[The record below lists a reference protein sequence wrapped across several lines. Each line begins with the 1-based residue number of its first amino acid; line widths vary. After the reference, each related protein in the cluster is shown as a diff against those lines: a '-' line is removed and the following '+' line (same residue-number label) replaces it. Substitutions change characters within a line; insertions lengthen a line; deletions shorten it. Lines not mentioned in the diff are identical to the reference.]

1 MHNLLD
7 EMDLMFARLNNVFS
21 MQLYVCW
28 IKCFLYL
35 LDKMMCFCM
44 QFYVLF
50 FCVCKSTLC
59 IWVCTNLHEIA
70 FVCVDLYVYVYF
82 FVGSNDVL
90 LYVTLCLWSRSL
102 YMFFVWNLLFVE
114 LNVFFYLLDKMIC
127 FCMQFYLFV
136 FAFVNQLYVFGYV
149 EICMKLHLF
158 V

>member
-44 QFYVLF
+44 QFYVFVFVLCV
-50 FCVCKSTLC
+50 CVCKSTLC
-59 IWVCTNLHEIA
+59 IWVCRNLYEIA

-82 FVGSNDVL
+82 FVGWNNVL
-90 LYVTLCLWSRSL
+90 LYVTLCLWLRSL
-102 YMFFVWNLLFVE
+102 YTFFVCNSMFVK
-114 LNVFFYLLDKMIC
+114 LNVFFIC
-127 FCMQFYLFV
+127 WIKW
-136 FAFVNQLYVFGYV
+136 YVFV
-149 EICMKLHLF
+149 CNSMCLCLCL
-158 V
+158 

>member
-21 MQLYVCW
+21 MQLYVYW

-59 IWVCTNLHEIA
+59 IWVCRNLYEIA
-70 FVCVDLYVYVYF
+70 FVCVDLYVYVEF
-82 FVGSNDVL
+82 FIGWNDVL
-90 LYVTLCLWSRSL
+90 LYVALCLWLRSL
-102 YMFFVWNLLFVE
+102 YMFFVCNSMFVFLALCIATSCIWLYRNLCEIAF
-114 LNVFFYLLDKMIC
+114 IC
-127 FCMQFYLFV
+127 VYLFV
-136 FAFVNQLYVFGYV
+136 Y
-149 EICMKLHLF
+149 I
-158 V
+158 

>member
-21 MQLYVCW
+21 MQLYVYW

-59 IWVCTNLHEIA
+59 IWVCRNLYEIA

-90 LYVTLCLWSRSL
+90 LYVTLCLWLRSL
-102 YMFFVWNLLFVE
+102 YMFFVWNLLFVK
-114 LNVFFYLLDKMIC
+114 LNVFLYLLDKMIC
-127 FCMQFYLFV
+127 FCMQFYV
-136 FAFVNQLYVFGYV
+136 FVNQLYVFGYV
-149 EICMKLHLF
+149 EMCMKLHLF